1 MFFLRTTAFGL
12 GMFCSLAAS
21 PQVSDSIRNVKVEEV
36 TVMASRMGNQLK
48 DLPQKI
54 EIISGDLVNS
64 LPSENLSEL
73 LKRATNLDI
82 VQYPGLSATVGM
94 RGFSP
99 SAFSRSYTLILING
113 KPSGTNN
120 LSGLSM
126 DNVDRIEIVKGP
138 YSVLYGSDAMAGV
151 INVITK
157 QGTKQQEAAISLSS
171 GSFGRRQIAGN
182 FSGAVNSRLSFRLGF
197 SHLEQQKDYR
207 IGKHNLLHMTNRE
220 KLILDKNS
228 YGDKMENSA
237 YELNHLNGFAG
248 YRIDSL
254 WRVSAEGTYT
264 YAYDVEVPGTYW
276 GNYGQTKK
284 DINRLHLSVNLE
296 RKAANNRFLFNP
308 FFAQELDP
316 NYSDNTDEGY
326 INFESN
332 RRQYGFQL
340 QDVQSLG
347 NLDVLIGMDY
357 KMDDYESD
365 RWSSKGTP
373 TNPYKPDNENMNTA
387 FFTQLSWSE
396 GIFSGNM
403 GIRYDHFHYRID
415 ENEGLEA
422 PEADEKYGTFN
433 PSAGMQVEFLKNLK
447 VHTSFGTAF
456 YVPDAYQV
464 AGKYSVYEYFP
475 EWDYTWSQ
483 SFVGNPDL
491 EPEKSRTIDA
501 GLKYASFANGL
512 RVDFTYFYTVHDNK
526 IVEKKLDSG
535 EFTYVNA
542 NQSNMEGLE
551 LTSSYN
557 VGALFENAFKLE
569 FYSNWTWMLKNEFDE
584 ETESGKI
591 TRETLYTRKWNGNFG
606 VIYGPK
612 SFLSMQLNG
621 RYIGSRLEMDGLT
634 TLRPELTSADYY
646 TKGGFTAEDGVLK
659 HPDYLLFDYSVKYS
673 YNKHVDFGFTVSNL
687 LDENYSEKDGYNM
700 PGRSITAKV
709 AYKF

>member
-1 MFFLRTTAFGL
+1 MFFLKTTAFGL
-12 GMFCSLAAS
+12 GMFCSLSAL
-21 PQVSDSIRNVKVEEV
+21 PQVADSIRNVEVEEV
-36 TVMASRMGNQLK
+36 TVMASRTGNRLK
-48 DLPQKI
+48 DLPQKV
-54 EIISGDLVNS
+54 EIISGDLINS

-151 INVITK
+151 INVITR
-157 QGTKQQEAAISLSS
+157 QGTERQEAAVSYSS
-171 GSFGRRQIAGN
+171 GSFGNRQIAGN

-197 SHLEQQKDYR
+197 SHLEQEKDYR

-237 YELNHLNGFAG
+237 YELNHLNGYAG

-254 WRVSAEGTYT
+254 WKVSAEGTYT

-284 DINRLHLSVNLE
+284 DMNRLHLSVNLE
-296 RKAANNRFLFNP
+296 RKAENNSFLFTP
-308 FFAQELDP
+308 FYAKEIDP

-340 QDVQSLG
+340 QDVQSWG
-347 NLDVLIGMDY
+347 ALDVLIGMDY
-357 KMDDYESD
+357 QMDDYESD

-373 TNPYKPDNENMNTA
+373 TNPYKPDNENVNTA
-387 FFTQLSWSE
+387 FFTQLSWVQ
-396 GIFSGNM
+396 GVFSGNM

-422 PEADEKYGTFN
+422 PKADEKYGTFN

-447 VHTSFGTAF
+447 AHTSFGTAF

-491 EPEKSRTIDA
+491 EPEKSRTVDL
-501 GLKYASFANGL
+501 GLKYASSGNGL
-512 RVDFTYFYTVHDNK
+512 RVDLTYFYTVHDNK

-551 LTSSYN
+551 FTSSYN
-557 VGALFENAFKLE
+557 IGALFENVFKLE
-569 FYSNWTWMLKNEFDE
+569 FYSNWTWMLKNEFEE

-591 TRETLYTRKWNGNFG
+591 TRETFYTRKWNGNFG

-621 RYIGSRLEMDGLT
+621 RYIGSRLELDGLT

-673 YNKHVDFGFTVSNL
+673 YNRHFDFGFTVSNL

-700 PGRSITAKV
+700 PGRSITAKA